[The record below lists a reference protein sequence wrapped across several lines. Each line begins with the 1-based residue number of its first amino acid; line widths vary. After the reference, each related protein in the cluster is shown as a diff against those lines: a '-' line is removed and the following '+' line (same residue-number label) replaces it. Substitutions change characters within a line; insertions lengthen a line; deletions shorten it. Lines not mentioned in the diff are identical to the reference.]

1 MPVPLCNKEGRHY
14 IDFPSH
20 IRSSKSNCVQ
30 KYFFRT
36 TTVELGLVPFPVFL
50 DKNNAAKKQFRASL
64 VPATFFIDS
73 GLVLRDQLFGEVSEK
88 VEEEAVKSLIV
99 DK

>member
-1 MPVPLCNKEGRHY
+1 MKLV
-14 IDFPSH
+14 
-20 IRSSKSNCVQ
+20 SK
-30 KYFFRT
+30 T
-36 TTVELGLVPFPVFL
+36 LVPFPVFL